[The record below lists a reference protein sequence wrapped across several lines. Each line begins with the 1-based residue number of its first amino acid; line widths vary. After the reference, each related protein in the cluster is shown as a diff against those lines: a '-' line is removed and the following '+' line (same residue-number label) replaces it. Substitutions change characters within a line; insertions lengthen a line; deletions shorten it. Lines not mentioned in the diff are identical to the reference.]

1 MKLGFKYATQVW
13 GYHIAAMLIG
23 FFFIGN
29 MSGSVFGMI
38 VNAILVLGMIAM
50 VLNNGA
56 YLGEKACT
64 LAASLEKQ
72 QAEGRKIDE
81 SLKTQV
87 FDRKIAAWILIF
99 GMLPFLLIST
109 LNAVSQPFYQTGEVV
124 QQSAPVEKESFSF
137 DYGTDEEEEAVVQ
150 GTVNP
155 FNLVARMTFMPYV
168 TVYSLV
174 NNKALN
180 ALFFLFSLLL
190 PAAAAIGYLAGPA
203 MRKKKLH
210 DIALGKKRKMRGL
223 KVNKKPK
230 APKAPKAEV

>member
-29 MSGSVFGMI
+29 MTGSVFGMI
-38 VNAILVLGMIAM
+38 VNAVLVLGMIAM
-50 VLNNGA
+50 SLNNGA

-64 LAASLEKQ
+64 LAVSLEKQ

-109 LNAVSQPFYQTGEVV
+109 LNAVSQPFYQTGEAV
-124 QQSAPVEKESFSF
+124 QESVKVEREAFSF
-137 DYGTDEEEEAVVQ
+137 DYGTEEETEEAAAD
-150 GTVNP
+150 GTINP
-155 FNLVARMTFMPYV
+155 FNLIARMAFMPYV

-174 NNKALN
+174 SDGVLN
-180 ALFFLFSLLL
+180 ALFFLFCLPL
-190 PAAAAIGYLAGPA
+190 PAATAIGYLAGPA
-203 MRKKKLH
+203 MRQKKLH
-210 DIALGKKRKMRGL
+210 DIALGKKRKMRRL
-223 KVNKKPK
+223 KVNNKKPR
-230 APKAPKAEV
+230 APKAEV